1 MTQVLLWRVAGA
13 NENYCVLRGHKQV
26 HPCCGCALACLP
38 DVTLLQAVL
47 QLNWAAGGDNIWTAS
62 ADKSVGFWDAVTGQ
76 RVRKMADHSNIVNA
90 GAVAASSLNVVL

>member
-1 MTQVLLWRVAGA
+1 MQVLLWRVTGA

-26 HPCCGCALACLP
+26 FSIAVIYTLP
-38 DVTLLQAVL
+38 FQPTLLQAVL
-47 QLNWAAGGDNIWTAS
+47 QLNWTAGGDNIWTAS

-90 GAVAASSLNVVL
+90 GLVV